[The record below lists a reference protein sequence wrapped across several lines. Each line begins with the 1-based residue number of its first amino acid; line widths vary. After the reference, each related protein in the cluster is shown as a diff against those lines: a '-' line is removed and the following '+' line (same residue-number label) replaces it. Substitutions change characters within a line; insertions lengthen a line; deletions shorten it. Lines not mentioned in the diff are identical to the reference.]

1 MKSLFCA
8 ELTTQTLT
16 FLAFQLQK
24 IATNV
29 SECIAGIICSS
40 TNEEF
45 QEECAAILQ
54 LPLQNLEE
62 IETTIR
68 TRMFNIIQQQD
79 GQKKRKPRGEV
90 SEVFANEF
98 VHSEDEEE
106 LLNYVNEDEEPLY
119 YDNEDEELLWGETEN
134 WRILVKIK
142 FAI

>member
-1 MKSLFCA
+1 MKTLFCA
-8 ELTTQTLT
+8 GVTTEIFI

-24 IATNV
+24 IATDV

-68 TRMFNIIQQQD
+68 TKMFNIIQQQD
-79 GQKKRKPRGEV
+79 GRKKKPRGKV
-90 SEVFANEF
+90 SEVLETSEF

-119 YDNEDEELLWGETEN
+119 YDNEDEELL
-134 WRILVKIK
+134 
-142 FAI
+142 